1 MISSC
6 ALEKLEIKSVQWSLC
21 CETPCRRFTKNVNYR
36 LLFDLFNILKRM
48 GILSAAT
55 IRIKG
60 CENEMKKVDRVTHS
74 YD

>member
-1 MISSC
+1 
-6 ALEKLEIKSVQWSLC
+6 
-21 CETPCRRFTKNVNYR
+21 
-36 LLFDLFNILKRM
+36 M